1 MRFVFSGTG
10 YINKAEWK
18 NDYPYTASQRGRRT
32 HRSLREVWGWSRG
45 CKERETSAKELNL
58 FCYTIMKCIK
68 YLINFF
74 SQIFNWFIFFLLL
87 PIRIV
92 VWIIYNA
99 ERGYLLGKK
108 NCQKKQNSHFK
119 VKLISTFGF
128 QIVKRWTL
136 VTIQLPN
143 G

>member
-1 MRFVFSGTG
+1 MHFVFSGTG

-58 FCYTIMKCIK
+58 FCYTIMKRIK

-74 SQIFNWFIFFLLL
+74 LHFSTGFFFSSLS
-87 PIRIV
+87 IRIV
-92 VWIIYNA
+92 VWMIYNA
-99 ERGYLLGKK
+99 ERGYLSGKK

-119 VKLISTFGF
+119 LKLISTFGF